1 MIIAYRFE
9 PQIPYLNFLSNTS
22 EAKIVEWASCTLFMG
37 SISVSIAN
45 KVLEERDGDWVIMFQ
60 LWGFL
65 SIKSSLL
72 RKKKLTSSPKHL
84 IRVFWKLR
92 LCLDWAE
99 NPRFASGVFLFFF
112 FFSTR
117 LWACGYCSCSA
128 WTVATKFNFSP
139 PSQPIRTHRALFTY

>member
-1 MIIAYRFE
+1 MLLFYFILFYRYDKNFTYDIHFMIIAYRFE

-22 EAKIVEWASCTLFMG
+22 EAKTVEWASYTLFMG

-84 IRVFWKLR
+84 IRVFWKLT
-92 LCLDWAE
+92 LWSHNFISQHLKYLVVEYSYKTNIYWAR
-99 NPRFASGVFLFFF
+99 N
-112 FFSTR
+112 
-117 LWACGYCSCSA
+117 
-128 WTVATKFNFSP
+128 
-139 PSQPIRTHRALFTY
+139 SQ

>member
-1 MIIAYRFE
+1 
-9 PQIPYLNFLSNTS
+9 
-22 EAKIVEWASCTLFMG
+22 MG
-37 SISVSIAN
+37 SISVSITN
-45 KVLEERDGDWVIMFQ
+45 KVLEEGDGDWVIMFQ

-112 FFSTR
+112 FSAR
-117 LWACGYCSCSA
+117 VCGL
-128 WTVATKFNFSP
+128 VATVHAVHE
-139 PSQPIRTHRALFTY
+139 Q